1 METIKIDQIK
11 LLELKNIQFELKKI
25 TERAQRT
32 SRHYKRR
39 DWWTGNESEQNY
51 SNLKYITTTDEQ
63 SLSGMEDNIK
73 SLNKMHII
81 EVPQKKKD
89 VRKKKYWKKEW
100 KNSFFKFDEKY
111 ENKQKIAT
119 TVITTKIQ
127 EYKWT
132 PSKRER

>member
-11 LLELKNIQFELKKI
+11 LLELKNIQFEQKKI

-39 DWWTGNESEQNY
+39 DWWTWNESEQNY

-89 VRKKKYWKKEW
+89 VRKKK
-100 KNSFFKFDEKY
+100 
-111 ENKQKIAT
+111 
-119 TVITTKIQ
+119 
-127 EYKWT
+127 
-132 PSKRER
+132 